1 MPRMLCEPGGEAP
14 NCCVFVKDSG
24 KCMRECLCVSVYV
37 HVHTHTIM
45 LGALGVPQNNDSTLL
60 G

>member
-1 MPRMLCEPGGEAP
+1 
-14 NCCVFVKDSG
+14 
-24 KCMRECLCVSVYV
+24 MRECLCVSVYV